1 MRRWLIYWDDKTA
14 QMEGNMAIEMVAE
27 KIDLSVLKEY
37 MIKRIAVEQVKNPVI
52 KFMTEMK

>member
-14 QMEGNMAIEMVAE
+14 QMEGNMAVEMVAE
-27 KIDLSVLKEY
+27 KIDLKVLQNYIIK
-37 MIKRIAVEQVKNPVI
+37 MIGEPVKNPVI

>member
-14 QMEGNMAIEMVAE
+14 QMEGNMAVEMVAE
-27 KIDLSVLKEY
+27 KIDLKVLQNY
-37 MIKRIAVEQVKNPVI
+37 MIKMIGEPVKNPVI